1 MASSKGLLGMWYTK
15 GNFQAYQGV
24 SCVQVILQSK
34 QDMFFEELATPK
46 RTTYSYGEA
55 VNELWESL
63 ARIPIP
69 NLDDDNDEWKIT
81 FITRHEPSRCPDYLA
96 NAEEIDST
104 LASRLL
110 PVLRDKLVQKEE
122 TELN

>member
-1 MASSKGLLGMWYTK
+1 V
-15 GNFQAYQGV
+15 AYQREFSGLPGG
-24 SCVQVILQSK
+24 ILCAGDSADK
-34 QDMFFEELATPK
+34 QDMFFKELATPK

-55 VNELWESL
+55 VNELWKSL
-63 ARIPIP
+63 ARIPMP
-69 NLDDDNDEWKIT
+69 NLDNDNDEWKTT
-81 FITRHEPSRCPDYLA
+81 FRTQHEPSRCPDYLA

-104 LASRLL
+104 LASHLL